1 MSVIDRGS
9 STDRRKAARLSPLNL
24 STLGFIVAWLAVA
37 CYAIA
42 YLVSH

>member
-1 MSVIDRGS
+1 MNGISPDP
-9 STDRRKAARLSPLNL
+9 STKRKSASLSLLNL
-24 STLGFIVAWLAVA
+24 TTLGLIVAWLAFA